1 MTTGKSIAQI
11 KINYTT
17 YSLRATDH
25 GLMRMKQW
33 KISEYVVTGDVLS
46 LGKDRLLELQKQDKD
61 IALIDT
67 LRNIAIILQFQRNII
82 KVLTVINKAD
92 IYVKGTTVIEKLKLK
107 EDSS

>member
-25 GLMRMKQW
+25 GLERMKQR

-46 LGKDRLLELQKQDKD
+46 LGKDRLLELQKQKC
-61 IALIDT
+61 
-67 LRNIAIILQFQRNII
+67 R
-82 KVLTVINKAD
+82 
-92 IYVKGTTVIEKLKLK
+92 
-107 EDSS
+107 

>member
-1 MTTGKSIAQI
+1 MTGKSIAQI

-25 GLMRMKQW
+25 GLERMKQR
-33 KISEYVVTGDVLS
+33 KISEYVVTGDILS

-67 LRNIAIILQFQRNII
+67 LRNIAIILQFQGNII
-82 KVLTVINKAD
+82 KVLTVINSSD
-92 IYVKGTTVIEKLKLK
+92 IYVKGTTVIEKLNLR
-107 EDSS
+107 EDL

>member
-1 MTTGKSIAQI
+1 MRGKSIAQI

-25 GLMRMKQW
+25 GLERMKQR

-67 LRNIAIILQFQRNII
+67 LHNIAIILQFQGNII
-82 KVLTVINKAD
+82 KILTVINSSD
-92 IYVKGTTVIEKLKLK
+92 IYIKRTTVVERLDLR
-107 EDSS
+107 EDF